1 MMIIGKK
8 IKELRKKKDMTQEKL
23 ADYLGVSYQAVSK
36 WENGA
41 ACPDLSLILPIA
53 KILGVSVDELFGVGE
68 NTNEAKRKKEL
79 YDAHGETWQS
89 GDTAKRYEI
98 ALAACKE
105 FPGDFHYLEW
115 LADAEV
121 SYGTHNCDGDPTKKN
136 EMWESA
142 AKHYEMIIEDC
153 NDREIRDSAI
163 YSLVMLLPD
172 IGRREEAVEYAKKHP
187 NKNELLR
194 WCLTGSEAKVHR
206 QKMIYNALH
215 ELVFSLEWGK
225 SDLACAQMAEKII
238 KTVFS
243 DGNYVNWH
251 ARLANNKMIQA
262 KCFMKKG
269 MHDEA
274 IAELEEAAFHAKEF
288 DALEAMTLKAQ
299 YGLSYTTPALDL
311 ISFNYMSRSGMT
323 TELEDFKTHLT
334 SKVFDPIRNYE
345 NFKKLENI

>member
-1 MMIIGKK
+1 
-8 IKELRKKKDMTQEKL
+8 
-23 ADYLGVSYQAVSK
+23 
-36 WENGA
+36 
-41 ACPDLSLILPIA
+41 
-53 KILGVSVDELFGVGE
+53 
-68 NTNEAKRKKEL
+68 
-79 YDAHGETWQS
+79 
-89 GDTAKRYEI
+89 
-98 ALAACKE
+98 
-105 FPGDFHYLEW
+105 
-115 LADAEV
+115 
-121 SYGTHNCDGDPTKKN
+121 
-136 EMWESA
+136 
-142 AKHYEMIIEDC
+142 
-153 NDREIRDSAI
+153 
-163 YSLVMLLPD
+163 
-172 IGRREEAVEYAKKHP
+172 
-187 NKNELLR
+187 
-194 WCLTGSEAKVHR
+194 
-206 QKMIYNALH
+206 
-215 ELVFSLEWGK
+215 
-225 SDLACAQMAEKII
+225 MAEKII